1 MADIADRP
9 RKVHFAPR
17 RLAHANIFVRDL
29 KESSLFYSA
38 VCGLTEVFAEPAV
51 DMIFLSN
58 GSSHHDVAL
67 VQIARKDRGGRDGH
81 VAAPTA
87 HGSEPG
93 LNHLGWEMENE
104 KVLVDACKRAVGLD
118 ADVKRTT
125 DHGMSHSVY
134 LFDPEQ
140 NFLEFYSDQL
150 VDWREFYRNNVG
162 QAISGR
168 WDPLALEP
176 SIAANYDADFSP
188 ECGTSAPI
196 QPREISRAG
205 IIAEDFDKMLK
216 FYRDVGGLSIAHLDE
231 AAGVAVLKGTTGK
244 PALSLF
250 AQRDGEQAGLHHI
263 SFEVVNEIE
272 MERLHGDLRRINDA
286 APVEI
291 TDGRGKKGVVLKSP
305 DGILLEFFLPTPGR
319 AWSAEDAR
327 AARDLFIA

>member
-1 MADIADRP
+1 MADIADKP
-9 RKVHFAPR
+9 QNVHFAPR

-29 KESSLFYSA
+29 KESLAFYSA

-51 DMIFLSN
+51 DMVFLSN

-67 VQIARKDRGGRDGH
+67 MQIARKDRGGRDGR
-81 VAAPTA
+81 VATTR
-87 HGSEPG
+87 GSEPG

-104 KVLVDACKRAVGLD
+104 KVLVDAYKRAVGLD
-118 ADVKRTT
+118 VDVKRTT

-134 LFDPEQ
+134 LFDPER
-140 NFLEFYSDQL
+140 NFQEFYSDQL

-162 QAISGR
+162 QAISGS
-168 WDPLALEP
+168 WDPLASEP
-176 SIAANYDADFSP
+176 STAANYDANFSP
-188 ECGTSAPI
+188 EYVKSAPV

-205 IIAEDFDKMLK
+205 IIAEDFDKMLR
-216 FYRDVGGLSIAHLDE
+216 FYRDVGGLSLAHLDE
-231 AAGVAVLKGTTGK
+231 AVGVAVLMGTTGK

-250 AQRDGEQAGLHHI
+250 AQREGEQTGLHHI
-263 SFEVVNEIE
+263 GFEVVNEIE
-272 MERLHGDLRRINDA
+272 LETLHGDLRRINNA

-327 AARDLFIA
+327 APRDLFIA